1 MKKYTPPRKEFFM
14 LPNNIFDM
22 PLDVYAFKI
31 YAYLVC
37 CAGSRGECWPSL
49 QKMSSKLGIAMST
62 VQGRISL
69 LEKRKLISIHKHS
82 GSGKY
87 KNNVYTL
94 LSIDNPEIYRDLD
107 EPEELPMYISWDGRI
122 PFCRAV
128 TNKTKKTNTNC
139 PELSTLERLLVF
151 CEHARLFRG
160 KLLGKESTP
169 PPFSFSGL
177 PPF

>member
-1 MKKYTPPRKEFFM
+1 MKKYTPPRKECFM

-62 VQGRISL
+62 VQDRINL
-69 LEKRKLISIHKHS
+69 LEKRKLISICKHS

-94 LSIDNPEIYRDLD
+94 LSTNNPEIYRDLD
-107 EPEELPMYISWDGRI
+107 EVEELPMYIS
-122 PFCRAV
+122 
-128 TNKTKKTNTNC
+128 
-139 PELSTLERLLVF
+139 
-151 CEHARLFRG
+151 
-160 KLLGKESTP
+160 
-169 PPFSFSGL
+169 
-177 PPF
+177 